1 MEKDVDL
8 DDLKKTIL
16 GDSKK
21 DQPKQ
26 PILDR
31 SQEKKTIDSVDE
43 IVKRIEEKYKEEGA
57 YIRHENAEPE
67 IDINKVLAPEITV
80 SGSPEDLAE
89 SDSGFIRLAGKIY
102 LKFHSVFDA
111 IAGKISSSEFLKKLD
126 WDLYAA
132 GLPFTGSQYL
142 ILTLVISFILALI
155 SFLVSLPIFLVR
167 GNPVL
172 AAIGP
177 VLVAFFVFL
186 MAYGFARMY
195 PQSISSNRSRAAE
208 RYLPF
213 ALRHLAVEI
222 RAGMGLYQAMRA
234 VAAANY
240 GELSEEFKRTLREID
255 EGKPMEVAL
264 SNLAA
269 RSRSKGMRRAVAS
282 ILRAVRIG
290 GNLSDTIMSIAKDVS
305 FEQRQKVAAYSEK
318 LNFFGVLFMFVG
330 VVFPVMLAML
340 STIGYAPT
348 AGKLLA
354 AFRFPPTLLFISF
367 VIGFPGFLLLFYMF
381 VRISDPMR

>member
-8 DDLKKTIL
+8 SDLKKTIL

-21 DQPKQ
+21 STSKQ
-26 PILDR
+26 PISDR
-31 SQEKKTIDSVDE
+31 KQEKKTIESVDE
-43 IVKRIEEKYKEEGA
+43 IVQRIEEKYKQEGA
-57 YIRHENAEPE
+57 YIRRENAEPE
-67 IDINKVLAPEITV
+67 IDINKVLAPEVTV
-80 SGSPEDLAE
+80 SGSPADLAE
-89 SDSGFIRLAGKIY
+89 SDSGFIRFAGKIY
-102 LKFHSVFDA
+102 LRFQSFFDSLVSR
-111 IAGKISSSEFLKKLD
+111 ISSSDFLKKLD

-142 ILTLVISFILALI
+142 TLTLVIASVLALLTFFI
-155 SFLVSLPIFLVR
+155 SIPIFLVR
-167 GNPVL
+167 GNPAL

-177 VLVAFFVFL
+177 LLLSFVVFL
-186 MAYGFARMY
+186 FTYGFARMY
-195 PQSISSNRSRAAE
+195 PQSIASNRSRAAE

-234 VAAANY
+234 VAVANY

-269 RSRSKGMRRAVAS
+269 RSKSKGMRRAVAS

-348 AGKLLA
+348 SGKLLA
-354 AFRFPPTLLFISF
+354 AFRFPPALLMVAFLIA
-367 VIGFPGFLLLFYMF
+367 FPGFLLLFYMF
-381 VRISDPMR
+381 VKMSDPMR

>member
-8 DDLKKTIL
+8 DELKKTIL

-21 DQPKQ
+21 ESRKAP
-26 PILDR
+26 PSDR
-31 SQEKKTIDSVDE
+31 SQEKKTIESVDE
-43 IVKRIEEKYKEEGA
+43 IVQRIEEKYKQEGA
-57 YIRHENAEPE
+57 YIRQDSAAPE
-67 IDINKVLAPEITV
+67 IDINRVLAPEITV
-80 SGSPEDLAE
+80 SGSPADLAE
-89 SDSGFIRLAGKIY
+89 SDNSLIRLAGHVY
-102 LKFHSVFDA
+102 LKFHSFFDT
-111 IAGKISSSEFLKKLD
+111 IASKMSTSDFLKKLD
-126 WDLYAA
+126 WDLSAA

-142 ILTLVISFILALI
+142 ILVLVVSFVLSLLAFFI
-155 SFLVSLPIFLVR
+155 SLPFFLLN
-167 GNPVL
+167 GNPAL
-172 AAIGP
+172 AAVGP
-177 VLVAFFVFL
+177 ILVAFVTFAFVYL
-186 MAYGFARMY
+186 FARMY
-195 PQSISSNRSRAAE
+195 PQSIASNRSRAAE

-213 ALRHLAVEI
+213 ALRHLAVEV

-234 VAAANY
+234 VAVANY

-269 RSRSKGMRRAVAS
+269 RSKSKGMRRAVAS

-290 GNLSDTIMSIAKDVS
+290 GNLSDTIMNIAKDIS

-348 AGKLLA
+348 SGKLLA
-354 AFRFPPTLLFISF
+354 AFRFSPPLLMLAFL
-367 VIGFPGFLLLFYMF
+367 VAFPGFLLLFYMF
-381 VRISDPMR
+381 VKISDPMR

>member
-8 DDLKKTIL
+8 DELKRTIV

-21 DQPKQ
+21 DSNTSSVSHAP
-26 PILDR
+26 
-31 SQEKKTIDSVDE
+31 EKKTIESVDE
-43 IVKRIEEKYKEEGA
+43 IVQRLEEKYKEEGA
-57 YIRHENAEPE
+57 YIRSESAEPE
-67 IDINKVLAPEITV
+67 IDINKVLSPEITV
-80 SGSPEDLAE
+80 SGNPSDLAE
-89 SDSGFIRLAGKIY
+89 SDSGFVRLAGKIY
-102 LKFHSVFDA
+102 LRFKGFFDRL
-111 IAGKISSSEFLKKLD
+111 AGAFANSDYLKKLD

-142 ILTLVISFILALI
+142 VLTLVVATLLSVVA
-155 SFLVSLPIFLVR
+155 FLVSVPIFLTR
-167 GNPVL
+167 GNALLAAVGPIFVAFIVFSVTYVL
-172 AAIGP
+172 ARAHPSTI
-177 VLVAFFVFL
+177 A
-186 MAYGFARMY
+186 A
-195 PQSISSNRSRAAE
+195 NRSRAAE

-269 RSRSKGMRRAVAS
+269 RSKSKGMRRAVAS

-290 GNLSDTIMSIAKDVS
+290 GNLSNTIMDIAKDVS

-340 STIGYAPT
+340 TTIGYAPT
-348 AGKLLA
+348 SGKLLA
-354 AFRFPPTLLFISF
+354 AFRFPPVLLVVAFL
-367 VIGFPGFLLLFYMF
+367 VAFPGLLLLFYMF

>member
-1 MEKDVDL
+1 MEEDVDL
-8 DDLKKTIL
+8 NDLKKTIL

-21 DQPKQ
+21 NAPKQ
-26 PILDR
+26 PVSDR
-31 SQEKKTIDSVDE
+31 KQEKKTIDSVDE
-43 IVKRIEEKYKEEGA
+43 IVQRIEEKYRQEGA
-57 YIRHENAEPE
+57 YIRRENAEPE
-67 IDINKVLAPEITV
+67 IDINKVLAPEVTV
-80 SGSPEDLAE
+80 SGSPADLAE
-89 SDSGFIRLAGKIY
+89 SDSGFIRFAGKIY
-102 LKFHSVFDA
+102 LKFQSFFDSLA
-111 IAGKISSSEFLKKLD
+111 NRISSSDFLKKLD

-142 ILTLVISFILALI
+142 ILTLVIASVLALI
-155 SFLVSLPIFLVR
+155 AFFISIPIFLVR

-172 AAIGP
+172 VAIGP
-177 VLVAFFVFL
+177 ILLSFLVFL
-186 MAYGFARMY
+186 FTYGFARVY
-195 PQSISSNRSRAAE
+195 PQSIASNRSRAAE

-234 VAAANY
+234 VAVANY

-269 RSRSKGMRRAVAS
+269 RSKSKGMRRAVAS

-348 AGKLLA
+348 SGKLLA
-354 AFRFPPTLLFISF
+354 AFRFPPALLMVAFLIA
-367 VIGFPGFLLLFYMF
+367 FPGFLLLFYMF
-381 VRISDPMR
+381 VRMSDPMR

>member
-8 DDLKKTIL
+8 DELKKAIV
-16 GDSKK
+16 GDSEGKSK
-21 DQPKQ
+21 SPA
-26 PILDR
+26 PSR
-31 SQEKKTIDSVDE
+31 AAEKKTIESVDE
-43 IVKRIEEKYKEEGA
+43 IVQRIEEKYKEEGA
-57 YIRHENAEPE
+57 YIRRENAEPE
-67 IDINKVLAPEITV
+67 IDINKVLSPEITV
-80 SGSPEDLAE
+80 SGNPSDLAE
-89 SDSGFIRLAGKIY
+89 SDSGFVRFAGKLY
-102 LKFHSVFDA
+102 LKFKGFFDKL
-111 IAGKISSSEFLKKLD
+111 AGSFANSDYLKKLD

-142 ILTLVISFILALI
+142 ILTLVSATVLALI
-155 SFLVSLPIFLVR
+155 AFIASVPLFLTK

-177 VLVAFFVFL
+177 ITVAFLTFVLVYV
-186 MAYGFARMY
+186 FARMH
-195 PQSISSNRSRAAE
+195 PATIAANRSRAAE

-269 RSRSKGMRRAVAS
+269 RSKSRGMRRAVAS

-290 GNLSDTIMSIAKDVS
+290 GNLSDTIMNIAKDVS

-340 STIGYAPT
+340 TTIGYAPT
-348 AGKLLA
+348 SGKLLA
-354 AFRFPPTLLFISF
+354 AFRFPPALLMVAFL
-367 VIGFPGFLLLFYMF
+367 IGFPGILLLFYMF
-381 VRISDPMR
+381 VRMSDPMR